1 MKIEVAHAALSAE
14 ISGSGPPFVL
24 LHSLLSDK
32 RSFDLIVEPLSRDFR
47 VIVPDLPGFGN
58 SAPVDGGLAEIA
70 DRTAAAVVEMAG
82 GEKPIVL
89 GNGFGGFVALQL
101 AISHPG
107 IASRLVLADCGAVF
121 METGRQAFR
130 AMAAAAAQK
139 GLGAIV
145 ETAMRR
151 LFSAE
156 FQTQNPALMADRRA
170 AFLRTD
176 EPTFQMACHA
186 LARLDLRGEVGRVAV
201 PVLVLVGENDEATP
215 PPMAVELAGLLP
227 DSRLKILRGCAHVPQ
242 LQDPDAFLEA
252 IADFVR

>member
-1 MKIEVAHAALSAE
+1 MKIEVAHARLSAE

-32 RSFDLIVEPLSRDFR
+32 RSFDRIVEPLSRDFR
-47 VIVPDLPGFGN
+47 VIVLDLPGFGN
-58 SAPVDGGLAEIA
+58 SAPVEGGLEEIA
-70 DRTAAAVVEMAG
+70 ARVAAAVVELAG
-82 GEKPIVL
+82 EEKPIVL

-107 IASRLVLADCGAVF
+107 TASRLVLADCGAAF
-121 METGRQAFR
+121 TEAGRQAFR
-130 AMAAAAAQK
+130 GMAAAAAQK

-156 FQTQNPALMADRRA
+156 FQAQNPTLMADRRA

-176 EPTFQMACHA
+176 EATFQLACHC
-186 LARLDLRGEVGRVAV
+186 LARLDLRGEVNRVAV

-227 DSRLKILRGCAHVPQ
+227 DSRLTILRGCAHVPQ
-242 LQDPDAFLEA
+242 LQDPEAFLEA